1 MLRWGET
8 RGTHLHGGS
17 AIECE
22 GLDLPILQENFQH
35 IGNEEESFLLQHVL
49 EAGEQ
54 EEAEGTTV
62 SDEALMAFSASLSLH
77 AQRRISLENPLS
89 LRSL

>member
-1 MLRWGET
+1 MWCWGEAG
-8 RGTHLHGGS
+8 GTHLHGRS

-22 GLDLPILQENFQH
+22 GLDLPVLQENLQH

-62 SDEALMAFSASLSLH
+62 SDEAVTAFSASLSFR
-77 AQRRISLENPLS
+77 AQRHISLENPLS
-89 LRSL
+89 LRSV